1 MEEEDALAV
10 GYEVSCWL
18 GVGELVMR
26 GLCSS
31 QTRLV
36 VEQLAIREP
45 GSQLLSSKC
54 ARLDWRLELLSSKT
68 EQVD

>member
-1 MEEEDALAV
+1 MVAIIGWLV
-10 GYEVSCWL
+10 NWL
-18 GVGELVMR
+18 GG
-26 GLCSS
+26 GLC
-31 QTRLV
+31 LV

-54 ARLDWRLELLSSKT
+54 ARLDWRLDLLSSKT